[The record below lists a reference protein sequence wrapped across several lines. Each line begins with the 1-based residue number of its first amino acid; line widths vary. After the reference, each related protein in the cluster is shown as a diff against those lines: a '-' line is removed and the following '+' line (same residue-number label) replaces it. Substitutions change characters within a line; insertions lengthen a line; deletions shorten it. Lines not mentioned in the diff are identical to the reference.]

1 MRRSFGQTSEGESV
15 HFWSREKDE
24 EAIAL
29 GTFLEQRFAI
39 GPEAGGWRKG
49 ADVCKWARTHT
60 HIQRSK
66 QHRQTKQTHI
76 QQFKNNLAFLFFA
89 SNPAV

>member
-29 GTFLEQRFAI
+29 GTTLEQSFAI
-39 GPEAGGWRKG
+39 GPEAGGVEKG
-49 ADVCKWARTHT
+49 DGRVQMGKNSYTHT
-60 HIQRSK
+60 K
-66 QHRQTKQTHI
+66 KQTT
-76 QQFKNNLAFLFFA
+76 QTNEANTY
-89 SNPAV
+89 STV

>member
-1 MRRSFGQTSEGESV
+1 MREAAGASHWTCTDMRRSFGQTSEGESV

-39 GPEAGGWRKG
+39 GLVGERGRTCANGQELIHTYKEANNTDK
-49 ADVCKWARTHT
+49 
-60 HIQRSK
+60 RSK
-66 QHRQTKQTHI
+66 HI
-76 QQFKNNLAFLFFA
+76 FNSLRTT
-89 SNPAV
+89 